1 MNKYFF
7 FFFTIF
13 FLTSCQ
19 SVKDAGK
26 VLRNEKVRTT
36 DEFLIEKK
44 DDLVL
49 PPDYRELPKP
59 NSLSEKNKLNDEEKI
74 KKILK
79 TPQDEN
85 MSSGE
90 SSSAEESILKKIR
103 K

>member
-13 FLTSCQ
+13 FLTSYQ